1 ILIPG
6 RRIPRTFCKN
16 DGKGCLSTPLEQGA
30 FRTGRRAAYW
40 LPVSQLADMLTETL
54 QEEIWQWVAAVP
66 PGKVAS
72 YGQIAALAGHPRHSR
87 YVGKVLRELPPGSTL
102 PWHRILRAS

>member
-1 ILIPG
+1 
-6 RRIPRTFCKN
+6 
-16 DGKGCLSTPLEQGA
+16 
-30 FRTGRRAAYW
+30 
-40 LPVSQLADMLTETL
+40 MLTETL

-102 PWHRILRAS
+102 PWHRILRASGELAFAPGSAAFREQRERLALEGVTVRGQRVDLARFRWEP